1 MSILHDNF
9 SQASGINNEQDIIMI
24 VAIISR
30 FNEEQSWIGLFMW
43 MNII

>member
-30 FNEEQSWIGLFMW
+30 FNEEQS
-43 MNII
+43 